1 MLPVIINNRSN
12 WSASKLRIFCTASG
26 VNELE
31 KDHRGLVIFF
41 SGLSD
46 IREIKIARFCDF
58 NFLYRMAILLSK
70 FRIDYSDL
78 VIITDADEEPKNKTK
93 KWFDGIIQPLLQP
106 EIDGNSL
113 GPLLTKAELESFQ
126 YKTDRYLRMR
136 ELLLD
141 HSSDSNLVVM

>member
-1 MLPVIINNRSN
+1 
-12 WSASKLRIFCTASG
+12 
-26 VNELE
+26 
-31 KDHRGLVIFF
+31 
-41 SGLSD
+41 
-46 IREIKIARFCDF
+46 
-58 NFLYRMAILLSK
+58 MAILLSK

-141 HSSDSNLVVM
+141 HSSDSNLVVMWELNFLLWSISFLE